1 MYSFENIEQLKS
13 FIYEEVL
20 TSSEAL
26 QILGCSR
33 QYLTKLVEKGT
44 LSPIKE
50 LPRDRW
56 FFKADILKQK
66 EKMDN
71 KS

>member
-1 MYSFENIEQLKS
+1 MYKFDSREQLAD
-13 FIYEEVL
+13 FIHNEIL

-26 QILGCSR
+26 QILDCSR

-44 LSPIKE
+44 LTPIKE

-56 FFKADILKQK
+56 FFKSDILQQQKKMTKKQ
-66 EKMDN
+66 
-71 KS
+71 